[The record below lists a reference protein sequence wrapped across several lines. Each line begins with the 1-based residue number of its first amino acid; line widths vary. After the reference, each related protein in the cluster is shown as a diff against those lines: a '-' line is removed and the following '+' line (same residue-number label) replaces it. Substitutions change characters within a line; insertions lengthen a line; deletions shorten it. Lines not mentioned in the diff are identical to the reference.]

1 MSLVHGTDS
10 PSPARPGSTLPPC
23 PRISPQSTVPS
34 PSSPIVDV
42 VERSARAAADPRKA
56 TRKGA
61 PPSQSAAGDL
71 EQQATQESEKL
82 SDVLRAREIYAAM
95 AAERR
100 LSEEKI
106 RAIWAEVQ
114 TEVMRIWQEVVLRR
128 QKVMGDLLDKWSK
141 ALFG

>member
-10 PSPARPGSTLPPC
+10 PMAARPGSSPPRT
-23 PRISPQSTVPS
+23 PPPAIPS
-34 PSSPIVDV
+34 LPSSLKDV
-42 VERSARAAADPRKA
+42 VERSSPARIAATDPRKG

-61 PPSQSAAGDL
+61 PPPQSAPGDL
-71 EQQATQESEKL
+71 EQRATQESEQQ

-95 AAERR
+95 AADRR

-114 TEVMRIWQEVVLRR
+114 TEVFRIWQEVVLRR
-128 QKVMGDLLDKWSK
+128 QKVMSDLLDKWSK